1 MEQNSQKPDLSTIL
15 NSVLSNPEAL
25 SSIMSAIG
33 NVSAGNSQQVQTN
46 DQSYTPPPDL
56 SVPPSHEVSQALP
69 AISRSADSFPSSS
82 AHQSKKER
90 ELLLALK
97 PFLSRRRC
105 DTLDTF
111 IRIYD
116 VISLL
121 GRIR

>member
-1 MEQNSQKPDLSTIL
+1 MEQNSQKPDLSSIL

-33 NVSAGNSQQVQTN
+33 NVSAGNSTQTQTN
-46 DQSYTPPPDL
+46 EQSYIPPP
-56 SVPPSHEVSQALP
+56 EVSTAPSREESP
-69 AISRSADSFPSSS
+69 AVPAFRGGADLFPSSS

-105 DTLDTF
+105 DTLDSF